1 MIIKLLKLFE
11 TNFRSF
17 FYLTFNIQHLTFNI
31 QHSTFN
37 IQHSLYAPGS
47 PRYSKM
53 VDTWRGGKYWL
64 RFW

>member
-1 MIIKLLKLFE
+1 MVEITQYALNLRPVTVGSGRLADC
-11 TNFRSF
+11 
-17 FYLTFNIQHLTFNI
+17 Y
-31 QHSTFN
+31 
-37 IQHSLYAPGS
+37 YAPGS